1 MIKYDMNKIMSVTE
15 GDPASI
21 MTIVHIL
28 THKPMP
34 SSYKDPTYKYYGK
47 SFYGDSFLVN
57 PKQLLVE
64 RRNYSNLEAAVYL
77 NIASYRNY
85 HHYKATGDTAL
96 QLIHLPIM
104 EEIINDNRLLQI
116 KDDRIHFKFEDNAKW
131 RK

>member
-1 MIKYDMNKIMSVTE
+1 MIKYDMNKIMLVTK
-15 GDPASI
+15 GDPASV

-34 SSYKDPTYKYYGK
+34 SSHKDRTYKYYGK

-85 HHYKATGDTAL
+85 HHYKATGDTTL
-96 QLIHLPIM
+96 QLIHLPIL

-116 KDDRIHFKFEDNAKW
+116 KDDRIYFKFEDNAKW

>member
-1 MIKYDMNKIMSVTE
+1 MNKIMRVTE
-15 GDPASI
+15 GDPASV
-21 MTIVHIL
+21 MTIIHIL

-34 SSYKDPTYKYYGK
+34 SSNKDRTYKYYGK

-64 RRNYSNLEAAVYL
+64 RRNYSNLEAAVYV
-77 NIASYRNY
+77 NMASYRNY
-85 HHYKATGDTAL
+85 HHYNATGDTTL

-104 EEIINDNRLLQI
+104 EEILNDNRLLQI
-116 KDDRIHFKFEDNAKW
+116 KDGKIYFKFEDNAKW